1 MSTPTHDE
9 ISLEAQK
16 LWQNRGCPDGCDNE
30 IWLEAERKL
39 MEAPAANTFV
49 ARTSAEA
56 ASEREVEK
64 LPSPIEQEQMSTQE
78 ALQKENARA
87 PQTPRHTGPKPKT
100 AETGKP
106 LWNRPHSS

>member
-9 ISLEAQK
+9 ISSEAQK
-16 LWQNRGCPDGCDNE
+16 LWQNRACPADCDTE

-39 MEAPAANTFV
+39 TKDPAANTFA

-56 ASEREVEK
+56 ASESEVEN
-64 LPSPIEQEQMSTQE
+64 LLSPAESEQMSIQ
-78 ALQKENARA
+78 AAVQKENARA
-87 PQTPRHTGPKPKT
+87 PQVPRHTGPKTKP